1 MTPTEWL
8 RRFEAADA
16 CIRNIYGD
24 EAVFQESRNVWEET
38 LRCFLARFG
47 DREVRL
53 FRSPGRLNLRGM
65 HVDTHGGFL
74 NLTTCLLYT
83 SPSPRDRTRSR
94 MPSSA

>member
-47 DREVRL
+47 DREVRAA
-53 FRSPGRLNLRGM
+53 P
-65 HVDTHGGFL
+65 V
-74 NLTTCLLYT
+74 LLARAGAY
-83 SPSPRDRTRSR
+83 SKLYKSQAQPVRV
-94 MPSSA
+94 